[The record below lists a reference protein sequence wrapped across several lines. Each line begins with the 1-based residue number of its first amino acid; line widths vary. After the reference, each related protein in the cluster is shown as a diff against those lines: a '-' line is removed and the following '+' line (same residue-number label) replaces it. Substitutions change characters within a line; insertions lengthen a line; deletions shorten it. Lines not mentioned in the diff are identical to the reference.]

1 MTRRVSGFD
10 YTRAFFGS
18 RSADTGAGE
27 DTMSPP
33 AISDSGKPSAGSDS
47 VRRWLAMGVVALGTI
62 AAILSSTSLNVAAPA
77 LMLRFGLG
85 QDRIQLVVTVFMLAN
100 TIAML
105 PSPWL
110 IERFGLR
117 RCFVAAL
124 LMLAAGSTLGA
135 LSPNFLFLLCMR
147 VLQGAAAGMLM
158 PMGAIIVMQWFPF
171 EQQGR
176 ASGLL
181 GFGVILAPAV
191 APGIGGLLIDHY
203 GWESVFLMSLPFCAL
218 AWPGAMRYLPGAA
231 AGTHARF
238 DWRGTGALVLMT
250 VALLACASSINASP
264 GALWWAGGYALLA
277 FFSLRGFLRHARRQ
291 AHAIIS
297 VAVFAQRRV
306 ILGMF
311 VSFAY
316 GFGIY
321 GSSYLIPVFLQTIMG
336 LSATQ
341 SGGILVP
348 GGIVLAA
355 IMPLAGWLADYSQ
368 PRLLTAAGLLL
379 FALSYGGIWF
389 YSPDISYTAMM
400 MLTILGRIGV
410 GLLIASLNQAALRR
424 LHGKLLGQSAML
436 ISYLRMLGGFLGVAL
451 LAVLVEWRTAA
462 LGGGSAAGAKAFNE
476 AFLAS
481 TVLLLLAMVAAW
493 HMKED

>member
-1 MTRRVSGFD
+1 
-10 YTRAFFGS
+10 
-18 RSADTGAGE
+18 
-27 DTMSPP
+27 MSPP
-33 AISDSGKPSAGSDS
+33 PTSDS
-47 VRRWLAMGVVALGTI
+47 VTPTGNSDTRRRWLVMGVIALGTI

-77 LMLRFGLG
+77 LMMRFGIG
-85 QDRIQLVVTVFMLAN
+85 QDRVQLVVTVFMLAN

-117 RCFVAAL
+117 RCFLAAL
-124 LMLAAGSTLGA
+124 LLLAVGSALGA
-135 LSPNFLFLLCMR
+135 MSPNFLFLLCMR
-147 VLQGAAAGMLM
+147 VVQGCAAGMLM
-158 PMGAIIVMQWFPF
+158 PMGAIIVIQSFPLD
-171 EQQGR
+171 QQGR

-191 APGIGGLLIDHY
+191 APGIGGLLIDHS
-203 GWESVFLMSLPFCAL
+203 GWESVLLMSLPFCAL
-218 AWPGAMRYLPGAA
+218 AWPGAVRYLPNDRT
-231 AGTHARF
+231 GTHPDF
-238 DWRGTGALVLMT
+238 DWRGTAALVLLT
-250 VALLACASSINASP
+250 VSLLACASSIKGNS
-264 GALWWAGGYALLA
+264 GALWWAGACALLA
-277 FFSLRGFLRHARRQ
+277 LVSLNSFLRHARSQ
-291 AHAIIS
+291 ADAIIS

-306 ILGMF
+306 TMGMF

-321 GSSYLIPVFLQTIMG
+321 GSSYLIPVFLQTVMG

-348 GGIVLAA
+348 AGIVLAG

-379 FALSYGGIWF
+379 FAASYFGMWL
-389 YSPDISYTAMM
+389 YSPDMSYMALM

-410 GLLIASLNQAALRR
+410 GLLIASLNQAALRH

-451 LAVLVEWRTAA
+451 LAVLVEWRTTA
-462 LGGGSAAGAKAFNE
+462 LGGSSAASAQAYND
-476 AFLAS
+476 AFLLS
-481 TVLLLLAMVAAW
+481 TVLLLLAMLAAW
-493 HMKED
+493 HMKEG

>member
-1 MTRRVSGFD
+1 
-10 YTRAFFGS
+10 
-18 RSADTGAGE
+18 
-27 DTMSPP
+27 MSPP
-33 AISDSGKPSAGSDS
+33 PISDSGTPTGSSDTR
-47 VRRWLAMGVVALGTI
+47 RRWLVMGVIALGTI
-62 AAILSSTSLNVAAPA
+62 AAILASTSLNVAAPA
-77 LMLRFGLG
+77 LMTRFGLG
-85 QDRIQLVVTVFMLAN
+85 QDRVQLVVTVFMLAN

-117 RCFVAAL
+117 RCFLAAL
-124 LMLAAGSTLGA
+124 VLLALGSALGA
-135 LSPNFLFLLCMR
+135 MSPNFLFLLCMR
-147 VLQGAAAGMLM
+147 VLQGCAAGMLM

-218 AWPGAMRYLPGAA
+218 AWPGAMRYLPSDPS
-231 AGTHARF
+231 GTHARF

-264 GALWWAGGYALLA
+264 GALWWAAAYALLA
-277 FFSLRGFLRHARRQ
+277 FASLKGFLRHARSQ

-297 VAVFAQRRV
+297 VTVFAQRRV
-306 ILGMF
+306 TMGMF
-311 VSFAY
+311 VSFVY

-321 GSSYLIPVFLQTIMG
+321 GSSYLIPVFLQTTMG

-379 FALSYGGIWF
+379 FALSYFGTWL
-389 YSPDISYTAMM
+389 YSPDISYMAML
-400 MLTILGRIGV
+400 MLTILGRVGV

-451 LAVLVEWRTAA
+451 LAALVEWRTTA
-462 LGGGSAAGAKAFNE
+462 LGGSSAAGAQAYND
-476 AFLAS
+476 AFLLS

-493 HMKED
+493 HMKDD